1 MDDIE
6 YKVATDFDQAWPNFE
21 LDLPLEPGPKGEPN
35 PFYVDRPGNPTSRL
49 ERELLRSYR
58 QPPKYFFS
66 GHRGCGKSTEL
77 RRLAVKPAIQAKY
90 WPIHF
95 SIRDE
100 ADINNLDFKDVL
112 LAIGGRLFRE
122 YTQSG
127 GKLDERLLKEL
138 DSWRGEVE
146 TAVTTITAGRYGFDI
161 EGGLNAFFATV
172 GLKMS

>member
-1 MDDIE
+1 
-6 YKVATDFDQAWPNFE
+6 
-21 LDLPLEPGPKGEPN
+21 
-35 PFYVDRPGNPTSRL
+35 
-49 ERELLRSYR
+49 
-58 QPPKYFFS
+58 
-66 GHRGCGKSTEL
+66 
-77 RRLAVKPAIQAKY
+77 
-90 WPIHF
+90 
-95 SIRDE
+95 
-100 ADINNLDFKDVL
+100 VL